1 MKNSNRKKFS
11 GFTLVELL
19 VVMAILTLLL
29 VATMAFVGPVQKIF
43 KDTNEAERSHA
54 YADNTKS
61 YVEDAL
67 KYAEGVHVYQEL
79 PASSSVEDLVDDYFN
94 DMYKDVVTY
103 DGSNLDYAEGV
114 IRVMQLQNSNSG
126 RISISTYGFS
136 NNHVDSAPSST
147 INALNETYFVNNNGS
162 PNYILKYAIGVNTLE
177 NESESDDIFRVLSN
191 DKANIK
197 AESSASLT
205 DPGAVSKTRFTIS
218 VLASKHEEATKQTN
232 AAGIEYTRFDER
244 SQLVNAN
251 IPLMNVNTRSSYG
264 RANKIYMLNGYA
276 TPADAVAAVSSTSDW
291 NNVIRSID
299 RNSGML
305 FKFVGVNN
313 ATAPNADFL
322 NLDNDIFI
330 IYSYADESNV

>member
-1 MKNSNRKKFS
+1 MKNFNRKKFN

-61 YVEDAL
+61 YIEDSL
-67 KYAEGVHVYQEL
+67 KYAEGIRIYQEL
-79 PASSSVEDLVDDYFN
+79 PASSNVQDLVENYF
-94 DMYKDVVTY
+94 DIMYKDVVTY
-103 DGSNLDYAEGV
+103 DGSSLDYAEGV

-126 RISISTYGFS
+126 RISVSTYGFS
-136 NNHVDSAPSST
+136 NNHVDSAPSAT
-147 INALNETYFVNNNGS
+147 INALNESYFLNNNGT

-177 NESESDDIFRVLSN
+177 NESESGNIFRVLSN
-191 DKANIK
+191 DRDNLKIEN
-197 AESSASLT
+197 SNSLT
-205 DPGAVSKTRFTIS
+205 DPGAVSSTRFSIS

-232 AAGIEYTRFDER
+232 PAGVEYTRFDER

-251 IPLMNVNTRSSYG
+251 IPLLNIN
-264 RANKIYMLNGYA
+264 NGYGKIVKRFKLKSTCPDLDTA
-276 TPADAVAAVSSTSDW
+276 KNAPPADFMTYAEVV
-291 NNVIRSID
+291 NNT
-299 RNSGML
+299 NSRFL
-305 FKFVGVNN
+305 FNGVNN
-313 ATAPNADFL
+313 ATDPNPDFL